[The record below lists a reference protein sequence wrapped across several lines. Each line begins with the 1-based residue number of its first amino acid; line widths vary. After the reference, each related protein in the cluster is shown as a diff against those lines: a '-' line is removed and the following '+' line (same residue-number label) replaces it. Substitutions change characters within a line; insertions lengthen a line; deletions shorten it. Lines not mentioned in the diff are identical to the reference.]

1 MMSIR
6 SCSCLLSALLS
17 CNTERKQGRTFG
29 HFCSAY
35 LPFTD
40 VRGFYSAPVPL
51 EFPGTSGDSFI
62 RSGKSTPDS
71 RKFCGMNIKDG
82 FTDSVGNTPLIRLR
96 AFSEETGC
104 EILGKAEFMNPGG
117 SVKDRAAKWIVLD
130 AERRGVLKPGG
141 TVVEGTAG
149 NTGIGLAHVCNARG
163 YKCVIVMPDNQAAE
177 KYQIVEAL
185 GAELRKVAA
194 VPYSNPNQY
203 QKVAGR
209 LAQELPG
216 AVWANQFDNTANRDA
231 HFESSGPELWRESG
245 GKIDVFCAATGTGG
259 TLAGVARYLKTQ
271 SAAVRIVLVDPP
283 GSALYHYV
291 KDGELKSDGGSS
303 ITEGIGTGRVT
314 ANLQGAPIDDAVRI
328 SDGETVH
335 FVYRLLREEGLLLG
349 STAGINVAAAV
360 RLAKQMGRGHTIV
373 TVLCDG
379 GAKYQSRLFNKAWI
393 TERGFLEAVK
403 SAS

>member
-1 MMSIR
+1 M
-6 SCSCLLSALLS
+6 AV
-17 CNTERKQGRTFG
+17 T
-29 HFCSAY
+29 
-35 LPFTD
+35 
-40 VRGFYSAPVPL
+40 
-51 EFPGTSGDSFI
+51 
-62 RSGKSTPDS
+62 
-71 RKFCGMNIKDG
+71 DG
-82 FTDSVGNTPLIRLR
+82 FTGAVGCTPLIRLKS
-96 AFSEETGC
+96 FTEETGC

-163 YKCVIVMPDNQAAE
+163 YKCVIVMPDNQAPE
-177 KYQIVEAL
+177 KYQIIETL
-185 GAELRKVAA
+185 GAELRKVPA

-209 LAQELPG
+209 LAAELPG
-216 AVWANQFDNTANRDA
+216 AIWANQFDNTANRLA
-231 HFESSGPELWRESG
+231 HFESTGPEIWNDTG
-245 GKIDVFCAATGTGG
+245 GKIDAFCAATGTGG
-259 TLAGVARYLKTQ
+259 TLAGVAAYLKSM
-271 SAAVRIVLVDPP
+271 SAGIRIVLVDPP

-291 KDGELKSDGGSS
+291 KDGELKTDGGSS

-314 ANLQGAPIDDAVRI
+314 ANLEGAPIDDALRI
-328 SDGETVH
+328 SDAETVR

-360 RLAKQMGRGHTIV
+360 RIARELGPGHTVV

-379 GAKYQSRLFNKAWI
+379 GAKYQSRLFNRAWI
-393 TERGFLEAVK
+393 EERGFL
-403 SAS
+403 